1 MLIDIISEGDIS
13 ISLVRIEGKF
23 TSATI
28 NDFRDHIATMMAP
41 GKNVR
46 NYVVDLKHVDSI
58 DSAVLGSLMS
68 ILMRVR
74 ALQGDIRLACLQS
87 GPRRTL
93 DIIDADEVF
102 RTYETRGEAARS
114 YQDDLDLSNGA

>member
-1 MLIDIISEGDIS
+1 MDQFAVIPEIADED
-13 ISLVRIEGKF
+13 LVEVCP
-23 TSATI
+23 
-28 NDFRDHIATMMAP
+28 RDRFP
-41 GKNVR
+41 GEFF
-46 NYVVDLKHVDSI
+46 S
-58 DSAVLGSLMS
+58 G
-68 ILMRVR
+68 
-74 ALQGDIRLACLQS
+74 QGDIRLACLQS